1 MQFRHEHKHYI
12 NYLDYL
18 ILRSKLRA
26 VMQPDV
32 NTNEDGEYHIRSLYF
47 DNYRDVALQDKISGI
62 NYREKFRIRCYN
74 KDFTFIN
81 LEKKSKIN
89 GLCAKIKAEIT
100 KPQVEAILARDTKW
114 MATST
119 EPLVVELY
127 SKMKSGQLQPK
138 TIVDY
143 NREAFVYRPGNVRVT
158 IDRDIRTGLFN
169 TELFNPDLP
178 TIVTGDQQML
188 LEVKYDNFIP
198 EVIAN
203 LIQLDGR
210 RQTAF
215 SKYAASRIYS

>member
-32 NTNEDGEYHIRSLYF
+32 NTNENGEYYIRSLYF

-62 NYREKFRIRCYN
+62 NHREKFRIRCYN
-74 KDFTFIN
+74 KDFSFIN

-89 GLCAKIKAEIT
+89 GLCAKIKVTIT
-100 KPQVEAILARDTKW
+100 KNQAEAILAHDTDW

-119 EPLVVELY
+119 EPLIVELY
-127 SKMKSGQLQPK
+127 SKMKSGQLRPK

-143 NREAFVYRPGNVRVT
+143 NREAFVYGPGNVRVT
-158 IDRDIRTGLFN
+158 IDRNIRTGLFS
-169 TELFNPDLP
+169 TDLFNPDLP
-178 TIVTGDQQML
+178 TVATGDQQML